1 MSKALVNHIRQKILE
16 QIEAL
21 ILELEEREYDLDY
34 INIIYVGGGAIAVKN
49 FTEYKSNVA
58 YDCDIL
64 ANAKGYEFLAEQM
77 LRKQR
82 AA

>member
-1 MSKALVNHIRQKILE
+1 MRKERIRVKRAMELALEH
-16 QIEAL
+16 
-21 ILELEEREYDLDY
+21 LDY
-34 INIIYVGGGAIAVKN
+34 IIDHRTAPD
-49 FTEYKSNVA
+49 FKSNVA